1 MHSNLI
7 PTNPIGF
14 EYFNDRVTMMTE
26 KVAGADSTF
35 EQDANSEKPIR
46 SIVKAISW
54 RVVGTIDTLVVS
66 YFVLGGEGR
75 LKEASAIAMVDFATK
90 MILYF
95 AHERVWNKIK
105 WGR

>member
-1 MHSNLI
+1 MHYVLN

-14 EYFNDRVTMMTE
+14 KYFNDKAIMITE
-26 KVAGADSTF
+26 KIAGADSTF
-35 EQDANSEKPIR
+35 QEDKNSEKPIR
-46 SIVKAISW
+46 SIAKAVSW
-54 RVVGTIDTLVVS
+54 RVVGTIDTLIVS
-66 YFVLGGEGR
+66 YLVLGEG
-75 LKEASAIAMVDFATK
+75 KFSEASAIAVIDFVTK

>member
-1 MHSNLI
+1 MI
-7 PTNPIGF
+7 
-14 EYFNDRVTMMTE
+14 TE

-35 EQDANSEKPIR
+35 EQDQNSEKPIR
-46 SIVKAISW
+46 SVAKAVSW
-54 RVVGTIDTLVVS
+54 RVVGTIDTFLVS
-66 YFVLGGEGR
+66 YLILGEDNWG
-75 LKEASAIAMVDFATK
+75 EASAIAAVDFVTK

>member
-1 MHSNLI
+1 MI
-7 PTNPIGF
+7 A
-14 EYFNDRVTMMTE
+14 E
-26 KVAGADSTF
+26 KVAGANTTY
-35 EQDANSEKPIR
+35 EQDAASEKPIR
-46 SIVKAISW
+46 SIAKAISW

-66 YFVLGGEGR
+66 YIVLGEGR
-75 LKEASAIAMVDFATK
+75 FGEASAIAVVDFITK